1 MGLLLKLEL
10 KKIIRSKMTLF
21 VLLGSLLITGVLFG
35 MSVLG
40 EISVDSNG
48 VQYTGKDAFE
58 LQKTYDREVA
68 GILSEKKVKETITTY
83 QELYKNKDNTIVDA
97 NGQEYLTDDVY
108 IKNVQ
113 PYYTYYQTIDG
124 AFTEP
129 STVDMQLQVL
139 KGVDLNTSFYEA
151 RENKINKLLNQEYL
165 DWNFSKVEK
174 NYWINKTNNIE
185 TPIEYGYCG
194 GWKAF
199 LNSDD
204 LLLVAIIAVCIC
216 LAPIFAGEYQ
226 AKTDSIVLTSK
237 YGKTKLVSAKIV
249 AAFIFGSLAF
259 LLHVLLALGIQ
270 LTVAGTDGANLQIQ
284 ITNIIS
290 PYKLTLISATLLAI
304 LIDFLV
310 LWTMIGLTLLIS
322 AKLKSTFLTL
332 IIDVLILLIPQFLSL
347 SETSGIWNHILL
359 ILPSTAIQTVF
370 SEDYLGY
377 FSYPFGNVVLNIVDM
392 RIIIYAILSIIFVPF
407 AARAFKNHEVF

>member
-139 KGVDLNTSFYEA
+139 KGVDLNTPFYEA

-174 NYWINKTNNIE
+174 NY
-185 TPIEYGYCG
+185 
-194 GWKAF
+194 
-199 LNSDD
+199 
-204 LLLVAIIAVCIC
+204 
-216 LAPIFAGEYQ
+216 
-226 AKTDSIVLTSK
+226 
-237 YGKTKLVSAKIV
+237 VS
-249 AAFIFGSLAF
+249 
-259 LLHVLLALGIQ
+259 
-270 LTVAGTDGANLQIQ
+270 
-284 ITNIIS
+284 
-290 PYKLTLISATLLAI
+290 
-304 LIDFLV
+304 
-310 LWTMIGLTLLIS
+310 
-322 AKLKSTFLTL
+322 
-332 IIDVLILLIPQFLSL
+332 
-347 SETSGIWNHILL
+347 
-359 ILPSTAIQTVF
+359 
-370 SEDYLGY
+370 
-377 FSYPFGNVVLNIVDM
+377 
-392 RIIIYAILSIIFVPF
+392 R
-407 AARAFKNHEVF
+407 